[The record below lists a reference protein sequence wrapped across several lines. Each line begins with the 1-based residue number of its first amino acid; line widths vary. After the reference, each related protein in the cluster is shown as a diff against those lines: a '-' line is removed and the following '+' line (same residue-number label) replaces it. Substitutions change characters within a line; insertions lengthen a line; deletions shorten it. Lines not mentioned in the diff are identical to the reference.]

1 MWQFGY
7 YIFFTND
14 YLWYGLYIIIYI
26 QNMRFCAR
34 KPMGKWVNSNSV
46 LLAPTSSFG
55 QTKSARSILMIL
67 CRRCRSKATNLT
79 KFPHRSPAIVMSC
92 KKNRVVFQRCVYF
105 FYFFKIEYVVS
116 SLASFSIQ
124 DGFGGKIKKYTVY
137 GWTNF
142 TAPAR
147 RDISTTMW
155 SRRVW
160 IWLQPWVCGR
170 IERKHHGM
178 ESKELT

>member
-1 MWQFGY
+1 M
-7 YIFFTND
+7 
-14 YLWYGLYIIIYI
+14 
-26 QNMRFCAR
+26 
-34 KPMGKWVNSNSV
+34 SNQSS
-46 LLAPTSSFG
+46 TSSFG

-124 DGFGGKIKKYTVY
+124 DGFGGKNVYSLRMFTVEPT
-137 GWTNF
+137 GP
-142 TAPAR
+142 APAR

-155 SRRVW
+155 SRRG
-160 IWLQPWVCGR
+160 LD
-170 IERKHHGM
+170 ERRSCPEFVGSLKGNVKHHGM
-178 ESKELT
+178 ESKELTWN

>member
-1 MWQFGY
+1 
-7 YIFFTND
+7 
-14 YLWYGLYIIIYI
+14 
-26 QNMRFCAR
+26 MRFCAR

-124 DGFGGKIKKYTVY
+124 GWFWRKNKKVY
-137 GWTNF
+137 SLRLNQLHSSGQTGYIYDNVVK
-142 TAPAR
+142 AR
-147 RDISTTMW
+147 LDLASALSLW
-155 SRRVW
+155 A
-160 IWLQPWVCGR
+160 
-170 IERKHHGM
+170 H
-178 ESKELT
+178 